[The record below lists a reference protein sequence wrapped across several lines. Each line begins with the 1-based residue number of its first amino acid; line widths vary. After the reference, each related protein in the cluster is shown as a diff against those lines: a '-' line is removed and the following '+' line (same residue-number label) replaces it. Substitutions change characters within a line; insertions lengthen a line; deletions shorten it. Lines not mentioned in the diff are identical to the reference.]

1 MDLITHYRL
10 RKYASEEKPL
20 SSNNIGRTTAGL
32 AGAVIGAP
40 LIGAPAVFVG
50 GSSGMALDALV
61 NKLRARRGKKP
72 LNLLMPAG
80 IIAGGLLGGGT
91 GLVGG
96 YKIGQKIYGE

>member
-10 RKYASEEKPL
+10 RKYAAENKPL
-20 SSNNIGRTTAGL
+20 SSNNIGKTTAGL

-40 LIGAPAVFVG
+40 LIGAPATFVG
-50 GSSGMALDALV
+50 GSAGVALDALV
-61 NKLRARRGKKP
+61 NKLRARRGKRP
-72 LNLLMPAG
+72 LDILTPAG
-80 IIAGGLLGGGT
+80 IVAGSLLGGGT